1 MKLELTPKSCCS
13 NKMPFKHKDVIPME
27 VAKRNTD
34 FCPDDKGH
42 LKETHAYYMQIQ
54 VQVHVHRMEVEGLC
68 VFTN

>member
-1 MKLELTPKSCCS
+1 
-13 NKMPFKHKDVIPME
+13 ME

-54 VQVHVHRMEVEGLC
+54 VQVHVHRMEVGGLC